1 MEEVKVFFPL
11 KKSIIQRVHV
21 VNLTCV
27 SFRYILLLLVLFA
40 IPGLVMI
47 VAYGLISRELY
58 RGIHFEMSHRKDATG
73 EHTSMGNTEMISKID
88 KVKKNQSNSFKHCN
102 DELIDWCCY
111 GVLSLLMSVLARVPT
126 PFESDI

>member
-1 MEEVKVFFPL
+1 MEEVKNFSPSRKAPFD
-11 KKSIIQRVHV
+11 SVHG

-73 EHTSMGNTEMISKID
+73 EHVSMGNIQKWFQKLTK
-88 KVKKNQSNSFKHCN
+88 
-102 DELIDWCCY
+102 
-111 GVLSLLMSVLARVPT
+111 
-126 PFESDI
+126 

>member
-1 MEEVKVFFPL
+1 MSFLIPQKPVIFPKRLFLTITMALLSESVKETLMEEVKVFPPSRKASFN
-11 KKSIIQRVHV
+11 SVHV

-73 EHTSMGNTEMISKID
+73 EHTSMGNRQKGFPKLTK
-88 KVKKNQSNSFKHCN
+88 
-102 DELIDWCCY
+102 
-111 GVLSLLMSVLARVPT
+111 
-126 PFESDI
+126 